1 MGFNVGDWLVLVA
14 VAAGVLSAWR
24 LIAGT
29 GRGRLLARA
38 GAVVSLALSAFF
50 FWLWYAQYLKWDFNE
65 LGRYYDPVD
74 GGCLHRQRL
83 RLGAAGR
90 AGPVGRGV
98 FRLARMGRRARLRGA
113 MHAGVNG
120 RENNREEALAGLLP
134 G

>member
-74 GGCLHRQRL
+74 GVVYTDSGFVWVLPAAL
-83 RLGAAGR
+83 ALLAGAF
-90 AGPVGRGV
+90 